1 MNMPTVGQIYQGII
15 FTEVKVKV
23 LRVSYR
29 KNTVTAR
36 VISIGKDN
44 GKTIDYRLDDF
55 YKYYKLVCEE
65 A

>member
-1 MNMPTVGQIYQGII
+1 MNMPTAGQFYQGII

-23 LRVSYR
+23 LHVSYR
-29 KNTVTAR
+29 KNTVTAE
-36 VISIGKDN
+36 VISIGKDS